1 MTKGYLLDTHVI
13 IWLLSQPNKLSKQVQ
28 DIIQNPNN
36 QLYYSLLS
44 MNEIAIKAS
53 LGKIVLADNWQIIY
67 QNLLVDKQVIL
78 LDMKWQAVT
87 ILQNLPFHHRDP
99 FDRMLIAQAMANDLA
114 LISADSHYALYDLL
128 VIW

>member
-1 MTKGYLLDTHVI
+1 MKGYLLDTHVI

-114 LISADSHYALYDLL
+114 LISADSHCALYDLL